1 MSGRL
6 ENKVALITGGASG
19 LGLEIARRFSA
30 AGARVAIFDQK
41 FPDPDTEAFFTI
53 KGDVSKKAELEQAF
67 EAVQDWAGHIDCLIS
82 NAAIQPHGIS
92 LADTTPELL
101 DLVFQVN
108 SHAVFFGIQI
118 AARFLE
124 SGGSVINSSS
134 FVGSTGVPNCPSY
147 AASKASVD
155 HLTRIGAIELGKRQ
169 IRVNAVAPGLILTP
183 AVTQIPDNP
192 EPAFMT
198 DRTPLGRAATPE
210 EIAPVYEFL
219 ASDDAR
225 FISGAIIPVDG
236 GVSAGWNHYDLTPP
250 LEWIDGAWKGAD
262 A

>member
-1 MSGRL
+1 MKGRL
-6 ENKVALITGGASG
+6 DGKVALITGGASG
-19 LGLEIARRFSA
+19 LGREITNRFSA
-30 AGARVAIFDQK
+30 AGARVAVLDQRFD
-41 FPDPDTEAFFTI
+41 DTDSGDFLAIE
-53 KGDVSKKAELEQAF
+53 GDVSQKQDLEQAF
-67 EAVQDWAGHIDCLIS
+67 EKVIDWAGQIDCLVS

-92 LADTTPELL
+92 LTDTTPDLL
-101 DLVFQVN
+101 ELVFKVN
-108 SHAVFFGIQI
+108 SHSVFYGIQL
-118 AARFLE
+118 AAKFLE

-134 FVGSTGVPNCPSY
+134 FVASTGVPNCPSY

-192 EPAFMT
+192 EPAFMEE
-198 DRTPLGRAATPE
+198 RTPLGRAATPE

-225 FISGAIIPVDG
+225 FVTGAILPVDG

-250 LEWIDGAWKGAD
+250 LEWVDGTWEGSRS
-262 A
+262 